1 MSGIAGDRR
10 GLRMMVGIIAV
21 ILVAGA
27 LSLAEAVAAPIA
39 FAFFIIALVWPI
51 QREAQARMPA
61 VLALL
66 ATMIITLI
74 VVTFLALAIAWGFG
88 RVARWVIANAA
99 QLQQLYTQKI
109 DWAESQGIAL
119 AGIMSEHFNVRSLVR
134 MAQYVILQLQSA
146 VSFLAVTLVFVILGL
161 LEVGGLGR
169 QLGRMGAETPTAS
182 SLLRAG
188 GRTAA
193 KLRSHMMVRTAM
205 SVATGMVV
213 WAFAYSMGLELA
225 AEWGVIAF
233 ALNYIPFMGPLVATL
248 FPTLFAVLQFG
259 SWHVAVAVFLALQ
272 IIQFLSGSYIEPRL
286 AGARLALSPFMVLV
300 SVFLG
305 AFLWGIPGA
314 FIGVPMLIA
323 ILTTCEEFPGSRWV
337 ADLLS
342 GREPPDRDVCRA
354 DAGIRSDPPVRH

>member
-1 MSGIAGDRR
+1 MSGMAGDHR
-10 GLRMMVGIIAV
+10 GLRLMLGIITV
-21 ILVAGA
+21 ILLAGG
-27 LSLAEAVAAPIA
+27 LSLAEPIAAPIT
-39 FAFFIIALVWPI
+39 FAIFIIALVWPI
-51 QREAQARMPA
+51 QRKAQARMPA
-61 VLALL
+61 ALALL

-74 VVTFLALAIAWGFG
+74 VVTFLTLAIAWGFG

-109 DWAESQGIAL
+109 DWAESQGIAM
-119 AGIMSEHFNVRSLVR
+119 AGIVSEQFNVRSLVR
-134 MAQYVILQLQSA
+134 MAQYVLLQLQSA

-161 LEVGGLGR
+161 LEVGGLAR
-169 QLGRMGAETPTAS
+169 QLARMGVQTPTAS

-188 GRTAA
+188 ARTAA
-193 KLRSHMMVRTAM
+193 KLRSYMMVRTAM

-233 ALNYIPFMGPLVATL
+233 VLNYIPFMGPLVATL
-248 FPTLFAVLQFG
+248 LPTLFAVLQFG
-259 SWHVAVAVFLALQ
+259 SWHVAVTVFLALQ

-314 FIGVPMLIA
+314 FIGVPLLIA

-342 GREPPDRDVCRA
+342 GRERPDQDACRA
-354 DAGIRSDPPVRH
+354 DAGTRSDPPVRY